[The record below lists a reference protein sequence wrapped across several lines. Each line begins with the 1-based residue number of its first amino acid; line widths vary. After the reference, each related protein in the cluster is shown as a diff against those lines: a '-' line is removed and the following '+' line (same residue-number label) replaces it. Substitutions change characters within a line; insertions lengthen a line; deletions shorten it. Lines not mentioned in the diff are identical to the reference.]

1 MAGIG
6 DGTTMYDT
14 LIIGAGMSA
23 LAAGI
28 RLAHFGQRVCILER
42 HTTIGGL
49 NSFYRLGGR
58 NYDVGLHAV
67 TNYAPGGDRHR
78 PLARLLRQLRLS
90 LDELALRPQI
100 GSAVA
105 FPGVR
110 LEFSNDFALF
120 ESEVRRHFPGQVD
133 KLRRLVSQTVD
144 YDQIEASTAGL
155 SAREVVGRIID
166 DPLLL
171 EMLFCP
177 ILFYGGAREHDV
189 EFGQFSI
196 MFRSIF
202 LEGLARPFAG
212 VRPILK
218 VLVRKYKALGGE
230 LRLRAGVARIVVRNG
245 RAEKVLLED
254 GSELSARRIVSSA
267 GRLETMRLLDAPDP
281 LAPSRGSRI
290 SFVESISFLNRQPRD
305 VGFDRAIVFFNDAPR
320 FRYAVPEGP
329 VDLHSGVIC
338 SPNNYFYEEPL
349 AEGVVRLTALAN
361 YGYWKDLP
369 EEEYRLEKL
378 RWYDRLAASAVRFM
392 PDFRGLV
399 IDTDLFTPR
408 TIERFTGHTGGAV
421 YGDPQKHRD
430 GTTPVKN
437 LFLCGNDQGL
447 VGIVGTLLSGI
458 GVANRHLLKD

>member
-1 MAGIG
+1 
-6 DGTTMYDT
+6 MYDT